1 MILDLLISLFHG
13 MFSAWD
19 KSRPG
24 VSLMIM
30 GSSDDNPTWINHGI
44 LQPADQGLKRRILFP
59 KQELWTKFPS
69 TELLSTLV
77 IDIQQAKCLRSRMIL
92 LLYKL
97 KLLSSKFNYPRLLG
111 FLKWYLPFFSLR
123 ELFHGTEEQVC
134 YIFLQMSCHPPICI
148 YKAYV
153 F

>member
-77 IDIQQAKCLRSRMIL
+77 IDIQQAKCLRSRML
-92 LLYKL
+92 LLLCQL
-97 KLLSSKFNYPRLLG
+97 KLLSSKFNYPCLSAG
-111 FLKWYLPFFSLR
+111 FFEMIPPFFLPQGIISWYGRAGLLH
-123 ELFHGTEEQVC
+123 LFANVLPSSHL
-134 YIFLQMSCHPPICI
+134 YI
-148 YKAYV
+148 
-153 F
+153 